1 MPAQADRIPPQVQ
14 AEAAT
19 WLARLHADGRSPQD
33 ERAFQTWLADPVHA
47 TAFEKITEVWE
58 LAGGVTRQWNDE
70 PRDREG
76 LSLRRR
82 GVLAGLGSMIALGAT
97 FSVWRH
103 AYAGVYETE
112 VGEQKHI
119 ALDDGTQVLL
129 DTDTRIRARFDDR
142 SRMITLYRGRANF
155 RVKRDPVRPFV
166 IDAAQRRIVATRSTL
181 DVRRDGDRLSVVLTE
196 GQASV
201 VPDSGGVGGGEHIV
215 TAGQRLIATPARIQ
229 VESPNLAPLL
239 AWHAGQAMFE
249 NETLAN
255 AVREMNRYS
264 SVKLLV
270 ADPAIM
276 QLRLSGVYRVGDND
290 SFARSVCALLPVRL
304 QRAGE
309 HLEFIGTPP
318 RSATTA

>member
-1 MPAQADRIPPQVQ
+1 MSAEADRIPPRVQ

-19 WLARLHADGRSPQD
+19 WLARLHADGRSLQD

-70 PRDREG
+70 SHDKEG
-76 LSLRRR
+76 MSLQRR
-82 GVLAGLGSMIALGAT
+82 GVLAGIGSLIAVGAT

-112 VGEQKHI
+112 VGEQKHV

-129 DTDTRIRARFDDR
+129 DTDTRIRARIDAR

-155 RVKRDPVRPFV
+155 RVKQDPVRPFV
-166 IDAAQRRIVATRSTL
+166 IDAAARRIVSSRSIL
-181 DVRRDGDRLSVVLTE
+181 DVRRDGDHLSVVLTE

-201 VPDSGGVGGGEHIV
+201 VPDSGGGSDGERIV

-239 AWHAGQAMFE
+239 AWHTGQAMFE

-255 AVREMNRYS
+255 AVAEMNRYS
-264 SVKLLV
+264 TVKLLV
-270 ADPAIM
+270 TDPAIM
-276 QLRLSGVYRVGDND
+276 RLRLSGVYRVGDND

-304 QRAGE
+304 QRAGD
-309 HLEFIGTPP
+309 HLEFVDNPP